1 MARST
6 RSDVAGWG
14 RFFLPPELAA
24 QVNDALRDSNELTL
38 ELEVEPW
45 SVAAATRGPV
55 VALANAPGSRSFAIH
70 QEGER
75 LLLVLRTSDTGRAG
89 GEPVEIGRLV
99 RGKAS
104 HLVIAF
110 TPGRLSAWVDG
121 TATVEDR
128 LLPGDFFHWNAVHL
142 SFGGEERGQDRWR
155 GWLAGVRIAAVA
167 ASADEAKASSEGWRR
182 ERAMSAPVERR
193 RVIGRVVGRSAVP
206 GLESI
211 APYREALVVQEIE
224 VAGSSGGSPARLRVA
239 RWGLVDGAAT
249 SASRAAAGDAIDL
262 LVEPIAGN
270 ARAESLYL
278 ADTLT
283 IDPES
288 SLWLDVGLDVSSAV
302 EESLAVP
309 RGP

>member
-1 MARST
+1 
-6 RSDVAGWG
+6 
-14 RFFLPPELAA
+14 
-24 QVNDALRDSNELTL
+24 
-38 ELEVEPW
+38 
-45 SVAAATRGPV
+45 
-55 VALANAPGSRSFAIH
+55 
-70 QEGER
+70 
-75 LLLVLRTSDTGRAG
+75 
-89 GEPVEIGRLV
+89 
-99 RGKAS
+99 
-104 HLVIAF
+104 
-110 TPGRLSAWVDG
+110 
-121 TATVEDR
+121 
-128 LLPGDFFHWNAVHL
+128 
-142 SFGGEERGQDRWR
+142 
-155 GWLAGVRIAAVA
+155 
-167 ASADEAKASSEGWRR
+167 
-182 ERAMSAPVERR
+182 MSAPVERR